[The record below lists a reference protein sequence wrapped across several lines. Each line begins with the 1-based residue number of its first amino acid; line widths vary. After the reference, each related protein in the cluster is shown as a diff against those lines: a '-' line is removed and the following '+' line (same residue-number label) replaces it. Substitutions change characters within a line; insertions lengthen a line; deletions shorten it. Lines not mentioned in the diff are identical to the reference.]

1 MLINFYRNIDIN
13 LCKKKTHNMKCCVE
27 ITGLVHCMY
36 KMVVKYFTSNIR

>member
-1 MLINFYRNIDIN
+1 MQ
-13 LCKKKTHNMKCCVE
+13 KKNHNMKCCVE

>member
-13 LCKKKTHNMKCCVE
+13 LCKKNHNMKCCVE
-27 ITGLVHCMY
+27 NTGLVHCMY